1 MNDGRRGRVGFTL
14 IEILIV
20 ISIIGVIA
28 AIAIDQFQRF
38 QLKSKSA
45 EGKINLAAIRT
56 AQTSYYSEFDEFT
69 AAAANPAVIPGSGKA
84 VLDLANPGFTT
95 LGSVP
100 TSNVYFSYSAA
111 VSADGTGVT
120 LEAAADLDDDLV
132 PQILGY
138 VQVDRTGTRVPP
150 LQGCDVAALAENEVA
165 PCNTAFGRSIF

>member
-69 AAAANPAVIPGSGKA
+69 AAA
-84 VLDLANPGFTT
+84 
-95 LGSVP
+95 
-100 TSNVYFSYSAA
+100 
-111 VSADGTGVT
+111 
-120 LEAAADLDDDLV
+120 DLDDDLV

-150 LQGCDVAALAENEVA
+150 LQDCNVAALAENEVA